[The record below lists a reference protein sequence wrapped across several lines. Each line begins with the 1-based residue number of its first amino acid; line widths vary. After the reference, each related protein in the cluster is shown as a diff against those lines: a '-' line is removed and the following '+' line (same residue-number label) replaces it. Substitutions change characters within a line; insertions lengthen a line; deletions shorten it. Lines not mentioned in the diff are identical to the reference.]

1 VHQKAGRLFYIDFIR
16 AVSLLIILQCHFDAA
31 VVAANRGSAT
41 VFKAEYKNFD
51 TGSLGVALFVMA
63 SGASLMISYAG
74 KLDLRDF
81 YYRRFLSIFP
91 MFWTAWVA
99 AEMFNIV
106 ADGHLRGSGVWWTP
120 ILTVIGFD
128 GFLFYAIQNYYIV
141 GEWFIG
147 MILCLYLVF
156 PFLRL
161 ALNKSPAATFCGT
174 LVFVGLLHHFYDAM
188 FQMPEFRNPLIQV
201 AWLVLGMM
209 SVRLFGMMGRK
220 SAVLAVVTLIIVGNV
235 TIKWPYIFTVMLVSA
250 IAFGALALIGEHFPF
265 GQVVR
270 SQISAIAKYS
280 YPAFLV
286 HHVLVNWLTS
296 LHPTSV
302 FGEFEVWWVFAVAVA
317 MALAGGY
324 AISVAANR
332 FVLPYFPNPARMA
345 VGSYASRPAVIPAQ
359 RG

>member
-1 VHQKAGRLFYIDFIR
+1 VHQKTGRLFYIDFIR

-31 VVAANRGSAT
+31 VVSANRGSST

-63 SGASLMISYAG
+63 SGASLMISYG
-74 KLDLRDF
+74 SKLNWRDF

-106 ADGHLRGSGVWWTP
+106 TDGHLRGSGAWWTP
-120 ILTVIGFD
+120 ILTIVGFD

-156 PFLRL
+156 PLLRFV
-161 ALNKSPAATFCGT
+161 LNKSPALTFCGT
-174 LVFVGLLHHFYDAM
+174 VVFVGLVHHFYDAM

-201 AWLVLGMM
+201 GWLVLGMM
-209 SVRLFGMMGRK
+209 SVRLLAVLGWK
-220 SAVLAVVTLIIVGNV
+220 SAVMSVVALIIVGNI
-235 TIKWPYIFTVMLVSA
+235 TIRWPYIFAVFLVSA
-250 IAFGALALIGEHFPF
+250 IAFGALALVGEHFPF
-265 GQVVR
+265 GQTVR
-270 SQISAIAKYS
+270 SQLSAIARYS
-280 YPAFLV
+280 YPTFLV
-286 HHVLVNWLTS
+286 HHVLVNWLAS

-332 FVLPYFPNPARMA
+332 LVMPYFPNRARTP
-345 VGSYASRPAVIPAQ
+345 VGSYASRPAVIPTQ
-359 RG
+359 SG